1 MDFLGPGPGRDDAS
15 GFGSGKADRRPYRD
29 GFRYGPPPEAKAAE
43 PADGTWYRG
52 PRIVPERQASEA
64 AGHDGSGRAGRGGA
78 GGSGGTGGSGRG
90 RTEGAGHGEPAGH
103 GGHVDMLGAA
113 SPGWSAGDMLESRPE
128 RPPAESGLQ
137 RVVRQARR
145 RWRAAATTG
154 PWRRR
159 AVAATA
165 AVAAAG
171 AVVALR
177 AGAPAVP
184 IEQAQAAAG
193 STSGP
198 VIIYG
203 RARMQPPP
211 FDRLPGRTPIPMP
224 SPIGRPAEAVRG
236 TLPATG
242 PGPAEEAARDAARLV
257 LGRYCRYPRAYQVT
271 LTARQGWREVTA
283 TVDRRAWAGERRLT
297 TLRLRWTGAVYAW
310 QGRPAELARC
320 S

>member
-1 MDFLGPGPGRDDAS
+1 MRASVTGRDRRAGAGSDGSERDGRGGTGRDGTGRADAT
-15 GFGSGKADRRPYRD
+15 DRR
-29 GFRYGPPPEAKAAE
+29 
-43 PADGTWYRG
+43 ADG
-52 PRIVPERQASEA
+52 
-64 AGHDGSGRAGRGGA
+64 AGRGGP
-78 GGSGGTGGSGRG
+78 GR
-90 RTEGAGHGEPAGH
+90 AEPAGR
-103 GGHVDMLGAA
+103 GSDVDLLGAA
-113 SPGWSAGDMLESRPE
+113 SPGWSAGDVLESGPE

-137 RVVRQARR
+137 RVVRDARR
-145 RWRAAATTG
+145 WWRADGASG

-159 AVAATA
+159 AVAAAA

-184 IEQAQAAAG
+184 VEQAQAAAG

-242 PGPAEEAARDAARLV
+242 PAPAEEAARDAVRLI
-257 LGRYCRYPRAYQVT
+257 LGRYCRYPRAYQLT
-271 LTARQGWREVTA
+271 LTAQRGWREVTA
-283 TVDRRAWAGERRLT
+283 TVDRRAWADERRLT
-297 TLRLRWTGAVYAW
+297 TLRLRWTGAAYAW
-310 QGRPAELARC
+310 QGWPAELARC

>member
-1 MDFLGPGPGRDDAS
+1 
-15 GFGSGKADRRPYRD
+15 
-29 GFRYGPPPEAKAAE
+29 
-43 PADGTWYRG
+43 
-52 PRIVPERQASEA
+52 
-64 AGHDGSGRAGRGGA
+64 
-78 GGSGGTGGSGRG
+78 
-90 RTEGAGHGEPAGH
+90 
-103 GGHVDMLGAA
+103 
-113 SPGWSAGDMLESRPE
+113 MLESGPE

-137 RVVRQARR
+137 RVVRDARR
-145 RWRAAATTG
+145 WWRAGGASG

-184 IEQAQAAAG
+184 VEQAQAAAG

-242 PGPAEEAARDAARLV
+242 PAPAEEAARDAVRLV

-271 LTARQGWREVTA
+271 LTAQRGWREVTA
-283 TVDRRAWAGERRLT
+283 TVDRRAWADERRLT
-297 TLRLRWTGAVYAW
+297 TLRLRWTGAAYAW
-310 QGRPAELARC
+310 QGWPAELARC